1 MIGIVTDYAGKRT
14 ALPALLQWSV
24 KRTDGEPCDSFS
36 VQFACGKK
44 TASLLEGATEFQ
56 AVEAGKVVFT
66 GIVDDFELR
75 LGRDGAL
82 AEITGRGMA
91 GRLMDMQT
99 LAAEYVTAQLEDIL
113 NAYVRPCGIT
123 KIEADEMPPV
133 AQFVVQT
140 GATCYQA
147 LAGFC
152 RHSADIFPRFLAD
165 GTLVLRKDAHGKTVW
180 LGDEILQAQY
190 VRNRYGVA
198 ARQVLINTRNGSMQ
212 AADYAEFQKL
222 GGTRVQYA
230 GMTGNK
236 IRASF
241 RTAKQRLDDAKR
253 DEKLLYVTAPGVFLA
268 EPLDMVSVKL
278 DALGIS
284 GTFTV
289 QEAQSGC
296 DETGATCTLIL
307 R

>member
-14 ALPALLQWSV
+14 ALPAFLQWSV

-44 TASLLEGATEFQ
+44 TASKLEGATEFQ

-91 GRLMDMQT
+91 GRLMDMQVP
-99 LAAEYVTAQLEDIL
+99 AAEYVTAQLEDIL

-123 KIEADEMPPV
+123 KIEAVEMPPV
-133 AQFVVQT
+133 QQFVVQT
-140 GATCYQA
+140 GTTCYQA

-165 GTLVLRKDAHGKTVW
+165 GTLVLRKMHWGSRLGSEMRFCRRSMCSTATVW
-180 LGDEILQAQY
+180 RQGRCSSTRETAACRRRITRSSKNL
-190 VRNRYGVA
+190 A
-198 ARQVLINTRNGSMQ
+198 ARGYSTR
-212 AADYAEFQKL
+212 A
-222 GGTRVQYA
+222 
-230 GMTGNK
+230 
-236 IRASF
+236 
-241 RTAKQRLDDAKR
+241 
-253 DEKLLYVTAPGVFLA
+253 
-268 EPLDMVSVKL
+268 
-278 DALGIS
+278 
-284 GTFTV
+284 
-289 QEAQSGC
+289 
-296 DETGATCTLIL
+296 
-307 R
+307 

>member
-1 MIGIVTDYAGKRT
+1 M
-14 ALPALLQWSV
+14 
-24 KRTDGEPCDSFS
+24 
-36 VQFACGKK
+36 
-44 TASLLEGATEFQ
+44 
-56 AVEAGKVVFT
+56 
-66 GIVDDFELR
+66 
-75 LGRDGAL
+75 
-82 AEITGRGMA
+82 
-91 GRLMDMQT
+91 
-99 LAAEYVTAQLEDIL
+99 
-113 NAYVRPCGIT
+113 
-123 KIEADEMPPV
+123 
-133 AQFVVQT
+133 
-140 GATCYQA
+140 
-147 LAGFC
+147 
-152 RHSADIFPRFLAD
+152 
-165 GTLVLRKDAHGKTVW
+165 LRKDAHGKTVW

-268 EPLDMVSVKL
+268 EPLDLVSVKL

>member
-1 MIGIVTDYAGKRT
+1 
-14 ALPALLQWSV
+14 
-24 KRTDGEPCDSFS
+24 
-36 VQFACGKK
+36 
-44 TASLLEGATEFQ
+44 
-56 AVEAGKVVFT
+56 
-66 GIVDDFELR
+66 
-75 LGRDGAL
+75 
-82 AEITGRGMA
+82 
-91 GRLMDMQT
+91 
-99 LAAEYVTAQLEDIL
+99 
-113 NAYVRPCGIT
+113 
-123 KIEADEMPPV
+123 MPPV

-165 GTLVLRKDAHGKTVW
+165 GTLVLRKNALGKQVW

-198 ARQVLINTRNGSMQ
+198 A
-212 AADYAEFQKL
+212 
-222 GGTRVQYA
+222 
-230 GMTGNK
+230 
-236 IRASF
+236 
-241 RTAKQRLDDAKR
+241 KQRLDDARR